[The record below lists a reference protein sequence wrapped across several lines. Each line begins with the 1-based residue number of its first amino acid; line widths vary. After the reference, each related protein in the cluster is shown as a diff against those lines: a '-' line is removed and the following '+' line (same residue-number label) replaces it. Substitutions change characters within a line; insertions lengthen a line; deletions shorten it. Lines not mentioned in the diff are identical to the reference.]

1 MAETELGA
9 VITSLLEKSENRF
22 RQVVEHAPN
31 AMIMVNAQG
40 LIELIN
46 AQAERLFGY
55 DRKDL
60 IGHSMELLVPERYR
74 GSHPGM
80 RISFFDHPQSRPMGA
95 GRDLYALHKDGH
107 EFPVEI
113 GLNPLEW
120 DDGARVLASVID
132 LTDRVNREANLKIAL
147 NEKDVYFREI
157 HHCVKN
163 NLQVI
168 DSILDLQSLNLT
180 DEFALDVI
188 RDCRNR
194 IRSMALIHQH
204 LYSSK
209 QFSQVDVGGVLS
221 SLAPT
226 LFTSYGLSA
235 DRVRL
240 KVEMETVPMSMNA
253 AIPCGLFMNEVI
265 SNALKHA
272 FPDGREGVVT
282 VRLAWDGGSTAELSV
297 TDDGIGLPPGLD
309 LANAPSLGLQLIGS
323 LAEQLHG
330 QLTVNRV
337 NPTEFR
343 LRIPLEQ

>member
-1 MAETELGA
+1 VANTELGA
-9 VITSLLEKSENRF
+9 VITSLQKSENRF
-22 RQVVEHAPN
+22 RQVVENAPN
-31 AMIMVNAQG
+31 AMIMVNATG
-40 LIELIN
+40 LIELVN
-46 AQAERLFGY
+46 TQAERLFGY
-55 DRKDL
+55 DRQDL
-60 IGHSMELLVPERYR
+60 IGHSIEILVPVRYR
-74 GSHPGM
+74 SDHPGM
-80 RISFFDHPQSRPMGA
+80 RVSFFDHPQSRPMGA
-95 GRDLYALHKDGH
+95 GRDLYALHKEGH

-120 DDGARVLASVID
+120 DDGPRVLAAVID
-132 LTDRVNREANLKIAL
+132 LTDRVNREASLKTAL
-147 NEKDVYFREI
+147 HEKDVYFQEI
-157 HHCVKN
+157 HHRVKN

-168 DSILDLQSLNLT
+168 DSILDLQSLNVT
-180 DEFALDVI
+180 DAFALEVI

-240 KVEMETVPMSMNA
+240 KVDMDNVPMSMNA

-272 FPDGREGVVT
+272 FPDDREGTIT
-282 VRLAWDGGSTAELSV
+282 VRLSWDGGNVAELSV
-297 TDDGIGLPPGLD
+297 TDDGVGLPPDMDVATGLT
-309 LANAPSLGLQLIGS
+309 LGLQLIGS
-323 LAEQLHG
+323 LADQLHG
-330 QLTVNRV
+330 ELSVNSR

-343 LRIPLEQ
+343 LRIPLEP

>member
-1 MAETELGA
+1 MADTELGA
-9 VITSLLEKSENRF
+9 VITSLKKSENRF

-31 AMIMVNAQG
+31 AMVMVDAQG
-40 LIELIN
+40 LIVLIN
-46 AQAERLFGY
+46 AQAEQLFGY
-55 DRKDL
+55 DRRDL
-60 IGHSMELLVPERYR
+60 IGHSIEILVPERYR
-74 GSHPGM
+74 SNHPEM
-80 RISFFDHPQSRPMGA
+80 RNSFFGHPQSRPMGA
-95 GRDLYALHKDGH
+95 GRDLYALHKGGH

-120 DDGARVLASVID
+120 DEGAMVLASVID
-132 LTDRVNREANLKIAL
+132 LTDRVNREASLKTAL

-157 HHCVKN
+157 HHRVKN

-168 DSILDLQSLNLT
+168 DSILDLQTLNMT
-180 DEFALDVI
+180 DAFALDVI

-204 LYSSK
+204 LYSSE
-209 QFSQVDVGGVLS
+209 QFAQVDVGGVLG

-272 FPDGREGVVT
+272 FPGDREGTVT
-282 VRLAWDGGSTAELSV
+282 VRLSWDGAAMAELSV
-297 TDDGIGLPPGLD
+297 TDDGVGLPPEVD
-309 LANAPSLGLQLIGS
+309 VKSAPTLGLQLIGS
-323 LAEQLHG
+323 LADQLHG
-330 QLTVNRV
+330 ELMVSPG
-337 NPTEFR
+337 NPTVFR